1 MCSKT
6 KLLCV
11 IQEDKTMNM
20 LTFDKNENQQQRP
33 FIAEAVFAVEA
44 VNSNQQDEKQQ
55 KAKQLLDR
63 MFPLESGSHQDVTS
77 YVIDYRHLMAYFADG
92 SHSGLQAPKHFVAF
106 TGEKE
111 DPCSILLRD
120 ESGSHIEVM
129 LGCHKGTGSVELV
142 DIDDIQLETR
152 TTFSP
157 ELTGDA
163 PTAMR
168 HWISLVKGDVNGKP
182 MASSEDKEY
191 TAKSGED
198 YILSYCYSI

>member
-1 MCSKT
+1 
-6 KLLCV
+6 
-11 IQEDKTMNM
+11 MNM
-20 LTFDKNENQQQRP
+20 LRFDKNDIQQQHRP

-44 VNSNQQDEKQQ
+44 VSSSEQNEKQL

-63 MFPLESGSHQDVTS
+63 LFPLENGSHQDVTS
-77 YVIDYRHLMAYFADG
+77 YVIDYRHLMAYFEDG
-92 SHSGLQAPKHFVAF
+92 THSGLRSPKHFVAF
-106 TGEKE
+106 TGGKE

-120 ESGSHIEVM
+120 ETGSHVEVM
-129 LGCHKGTGSVELV
+129 LGCHKGTGCVELIE
-142 DIDDIQLETR
+142 IDDIQLETR

-157 ELTGDA
+157 SLTGDT

-191 TAKSGED
+191 TAKNGED